1 MSRQTARGIR
11 KALRE
16 TLAVIRPA
24 RMLIVTGLTACGLGF
39 CPSAHAE
46 SVRVF
51 SGSIGGTS
59 DFVFRGLSLT
69 RGEPAAQASFDV
81 EFPKEYY
88 VGAFAATAD
97 PNDDPSPSWEIDV
110 WAGRYW
116 RLSDH
121 WSSDLRLSQYTY
133 PDDPRRVS
141 YNRTELTGT
150 LGFRNR
156 LFVAAIYSP
165 NTRGVGSSS
174 GYEEGNTWAVELSG
188 RHPFN
193 ERYSISAGF
202 GHYGLEEIYHD
213 TYNYWNVTLT
223 GSFDPFELQLAYLGV
238 SANAADHFDSD
249 SVGDRVALTVLWR
262 FSSTK

>member
-1 MSRQTARGIR
+1 
-11 KALRE
+11 
-16 TLAVIRPA
+16 VIV
-24 RMLIVTGLTACGLGF
+24 IGLTASGLLHG
-39 CPSAHAE
+39 PSAHAE
-46 SVRVF
+46 VVRVF
-51 SGSIGGTS
+51 SGSFGGTS

-69 RGEPAAQASFDV
+69 RGEPAAQVSFDIEIPR
-81 EFPKEYY
+81 EFY
-88 VGAFAATAD
+88 VGGFAATAD

-116 RLSDH
+116 RLSEN

-133 PDDPRRVS
+133 PNDPRRVS

-165 NTRGVGSSS
+165 NTRAIGSTS
-174 GYEEGNTWAVELSG
+174 GYDEGNAWAVELSG

-193 ERYSISAGF
+193 ERFSISAGI

-213 TYNYWNVTLT
+213 TYNYWNVTLIGT
-223 GSFDPFELQLAYLGV
+223 FEPFELQLAYLGV
-238 SANAADHFDSD
+238 DDNAANHFDPD
-249 SVGDRVALTVLWR
+249 TVGDRVALTALWR

>member
-1 MSRQTARGIR
+1 MTRQTARGIR

-16 TLAVIRPA
+16 TLPVIRPT
-24 RMLIVTGLTACGLGF
+24 RTLIVIGLTACGLWQSGL
-39 CPSAHAE
+39 ARAE

-51 SGSIGGTS
+51 SGSIGGTT

-69 RGEPAAQASFDV
+69 RGQPAAQVSFDV
-81 EFPKEYY
+81 EFPREFY

-97 PNDDPSPSWEIDV
+97 PKDYPSPDWEMDV

-116 RLSDH
+116 RLSEN

-133 PDDPRRVS
+133 PNDPRRVS

-150 LGFRNR
+150 LGFRNQV
-156 LFVAAIYSP
+156 FIAAIYSP
-165 NTRGVGSSS
+165 NTKAVGSSS
-174 GYEEGNTWAVELSG
+174 GYEEGNVWAVELSG

-193 ERYSISAGF
+193 DRYAISAGI

-213 TYNYWNVTLT
+213 TYNYWNVTLSAIFT
-223 GSFDPFELQLAYLGV
+223 PFELQLAYLGV
-238 SANAADHFDSD
+238 DNRAARHFEPD
-249 SVGDRVALTVLWR
+249 SVGDRVALTALWR
-262 FSSTK
+262 FTSAK